1 MPDAP
6 MPYMN
11 MHLSHCGQAKRLKL
25 AKEHGTKVERDL
37 EAMPW
42 STAK

>member
-11 MHLSHCGQAKRLKL
+11 MHLSHCGQAKGLKRT
-25 AKEHGTKVERDL
+25 KELEAKVEHDL
-37 EAMPW
+37 EAKPR